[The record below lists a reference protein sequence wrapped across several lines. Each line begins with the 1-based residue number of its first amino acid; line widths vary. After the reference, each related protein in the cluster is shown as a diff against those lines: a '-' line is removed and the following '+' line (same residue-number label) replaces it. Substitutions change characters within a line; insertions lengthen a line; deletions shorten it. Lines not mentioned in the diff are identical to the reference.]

1 MRMKR
6 VNLLM
11 MLVIAAMGLHAAN
24 LGDAC
29 RIAIPLTKDFSD
41 TIRKAGIEKW
51 YSATTFD
58 LPLAVAFVPD
68 NGESCPAPEVE
79 MDFSCISGYYED
91 SILCS
96 LFCKTSGGSGLDFN
110 LPYKQTLTKGTKDGK
125 FAYTLSLGERYR
137 DLLLS
142 VGISYSVTVYV
153 KVKYQCTGVLTLL
166 PDAFTDCMDG
176 AKFMHIG
183 DTVQVVVKDKNR
195 HVIVPYVQW
204 QEDTIIYSWTGSQP
218 CQLSVA
224 NTCDFDPTDNTDG
237 NIIQFKTIQPNDTI
251 KTMAT
256 YIYDWVHNPAFPN
269 KAGMY
274 YAKFYSDAPGVLK
287 VTKAEQA
294 LPEGNATLL
303 RYDRTYALDANSE
316 EVFAIPRSWTRDV
329 QFSTPTAHLFTMM
342 IATSASFDDAVIL
355 KKYAFEK
362 TANGRWIGILGSEL
376 KTFWNQ
382 LPNDK
387 HYLYIRFVCTEAT
400 TVMPELWSVSDCYTS
415 TNNAGRVVWPGKQI
429 TVNRA
434 DESEVYR
441 FSYADWKGGDM
452 TIKFALT
459 TNCTTYVANTCAMNI
474 NKADAPYW
482 LLYKANVKS
491 TAPLTITEEDIASW
505 ADKIDAEG
513 NFYAIFYTKA
523 NGTNRKLT
531 FTTTKPEETDPTYPA
546 STIAVACDGGKIV
559 VNVSEAQTITVIDEL
574 GEEKDKWDA
583 EPGTPHELN
592 LTPGNYS
599 LASEKEKISLKL

>member
-6 VNLLM
+6 INLLM

-24 LGDAC
+24 PGEAC
-29 RIAIPLTKDFSD
+29 RVAIPLTKDFSD

-96 LFCKTSGGSGLDFN
+96 LFCKTSGGSGFDFK

-125 FAYTLSLGERYR
+125 FAYTLSLGQRYR

-176 AKFMHIG
+176 AKFMRIG

-224 NTCDFDPTDNTDG
+224 NTCDFDPTDNLDG

-251 KTMAT
+251 KTMAD

-269 KAGMY
+269 QAGMY

-294 LPEGNATLL
+294 LPEGGAILM
-303 RYDRTYALDANSE
+303 RFGSSYALDANSTA
-316 EVFAIPRSWTRDV
+316 VYAIPRSWNV
-329 QFSTPTAHLFTMM
+329 NVMFSAPTEHLFSMVVS
-342 IATSASFDDAVIL
+342 TSASFGANDTLAVYAYEKL
-355 KKYAFEK
+355 ESGRSLGLLSKEMQALWKKVPA
-362 TANGRWIGILGSEL
+362 S
-376 KTFWNQ
+376 Q
-382 LPNDK
+382 
-387 HYLYIRFVCTEAT
+387 HYLYLRFICSEAT
-400 TVMPELWSVSDCYTS
+400 VITGDRWSLSECYENTVDYKME
-415 TNNAGRVVWPGKQI
+415 PGKAQTI
-429 TVNRA
+429 LRA
-434 DESEVYR
+434 PTANVYR
-441 FSYADWKGGDM
+441 FSYPQWRGGDM
-452 TIKFALT
+452 TIAFSNSTKCEVYIAD
-459 TNCTTYVANTCAMNI
+459 TCSMTRSNAE
-474 NKADAPYW
+474 AGYW
-482 LLYKANVKS
+482 LKYKATVKNS
-491 TAPLTITEEDIASW
+491 EPLVIPESEIESW
-505 ADKIDAEG
+505 ASKIDNEG
-513 NFYAIFYTKA
+513 CFYALFYTQA
-523 NGTNRKLT
+523 NGNRKIT
-531 FTTTKPEETDPTYPA
+531 CTTTKPEETDPTYPA
-546 STIAVACDGGKIV
+546 STIAVVCDGGKIV